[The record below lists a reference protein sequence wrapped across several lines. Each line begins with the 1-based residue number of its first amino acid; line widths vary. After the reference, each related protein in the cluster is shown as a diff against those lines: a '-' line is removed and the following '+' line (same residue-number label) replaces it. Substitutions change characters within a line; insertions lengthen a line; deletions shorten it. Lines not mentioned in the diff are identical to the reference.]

1 MGLNNF
7 GGGLL
12 TGLFLGGLAGLMNA
26 PHNGKKTRE
35 NLKFFIDSTTEDV
48 NDVRYKVS
56 NLSSAVQQLMD
67 EGMYSL
73 NTAKES
79 IEVSVRHFNEE
90 NSPRIRRV
98 EEKVETLTTDLETQ
112 MDLIAE
118 EAPTSNDD
126 NNKNDK

>member
-35 NLKFFIDSTTEDV
+35 NLKFFIDSTTE
-48 NDVRYKVS
+48 
-56 NLSSAVQQLMD
+56 D